1 MYGYIRK
8 PIAYEIKQ
16 GDKVIGNHV
25 RVKVVKNKVAA
36 PFREAEFDIMY
47 NQGISR
53 EGDVIDLAATH
64 EIVQK
69 SGAWYEYKGE
79 KIGQGR
85 EAAKKYLH
93 DNPKVFEEVAVATK
107 ESAQAE

>member
-1 MYGYIRK
+1 MLLF
-8 PIAYEIKQ
+8 AWTFAAFKQ
-16 GDKVIGNHV
+16 GDSVIGNHV
-25 RVKVVKNKVAA
+25 RVKVVKNKVAP

-47 NQGISR
+47 NQGVSR
-53 EGDVIDLAATH
+53 EGDVIDLAAAH

-79 KIGQGR
+79 KIAQGR

-93 DNPKVFEEVAVATK
+93 DNPKVLDEIAKATK
-107 ESAQAE
+107 EAATQE